1 MSVGDTR
8 DDPEVRKALGEQ
20 NTGRLNFCLLRKNPS
35 KEGGE
40 ATFRVLLT
48 PLTREA
54 VHLAYP
60 SNAEEQCYWYYGPWF
75 GRDQSFM
82 AQSIEM
88 TALAA
93 PTTNIPPLQAALDA
107 SVQEA
112 IKVGHKLG
120 FAAGINEGREQGHD
134 AGLKRGKI
142 LGRNEGRR
150 LEREAALKEGF
161 LAGQQA
167 GVRACQLF
175 HLLDAQAF
183 LVAIRQLAPGFDQG
197 LLPTSGPSLESE
209 DFGDP
214 TESPSA
220 SMSTADADLAAIS
233 DDQHSVTAPV
243 LASDLGADTPSAPA
257 VRAANADLPLADDS
271 LMGPSVDDED
281 IRLEIPGLDYP
292 GADDPEPEPDDSDNP
307 DAGAGTTH

>member
-8 DDPEVRKALGEQ
+8 DDPEVLKALGEQ
-20 NTGRLNFCLLRKNPS
+20 STGRLNFCLLRKNPS
-35 KEGGE
+35 EEGDE

-48 PLTREA
+48 PLTVEA

-60 SNAEEQCYWYYGPWF
+60 SNADEQCYWYYGPWF
-75 GRDQSFM
+75 KDQSFM
-82 AQSIEM
+82 AQSVEM

-93 PTTNIPPLQAALDA
+93 PLTNIPPLQTALDA

-112 IKVGHKLG
+112 VKAGHNLG
-120 FAAGINEGREQGHD
+120 FAAGFKAGREMGHD
-134 AGLKRGKI
+134 AGLQRGKI

-175 HLLDAQAF
+175 HLLDAAAF
-183 LVAIRQLAPGFDQG
+183 LVVIRQLAPGFDQG

-214 TESPSA
+214 SESPSA
-220 SMSTADADLAAIS
+220 SMSTADADLTAIS
-233 DDQHSVTAPV
+233 DDQHMVTAPV
-243 LASDLGADTPSAPA
+243 LASDLEVDTPPTSAT
-257 VRAANADLPLADDS
+257 RAANVGLQLADDS
-271 LMGPSVDDED
+271 LMRTP
-281 IRLEIPGLDYP
+281 
-292 GADDPEPEPDDSDNP
+292 ADDPERVADLHLRILGEGETEPDSADQNNP
-307 DAGAGTTH
+307 NDGAGTTH

>member
-1 MSVGDTR
+1 MATCINVTQIQPKKGTQGRPTYLLTEKNEEDWR
-8 DDPEVRKALGEQ
+8 AEAEPRGFVCL
-20 NTGRLNFCLLRKNPS
+20 NFLGRLVEFCGGGPSASMLELMIIEYPAMRTVVENLLNGAGFITYDQGLVSGDKN
-35 KEGGE
+35 GYHRG
-40 ATFRVLLT
+40 
-48 PLTREA
+48 
-54 VHLAYP
+54 
-60 SNAEEQCYWYYGPWF
+60 F
-75 GRDQSFM
+75 GHGTIR
-82 AQSIEM
+82 
-88 TALAA
+88 
-93 PTTNIPPLQAALDA
+93 
-107 SVQEA
+107 
-112 IKVGHKLG
+112 
-120 FAAGINEGREQGHD
+120 
-134 AGLKRGKI
+134 
-142 LGRNEGRR
+142 GRNEGRR

-220 SMSTADADLAAIS
+220 STSTADADVAAIS

-271 LMGPSVDDED
+271 LMGPSVDED